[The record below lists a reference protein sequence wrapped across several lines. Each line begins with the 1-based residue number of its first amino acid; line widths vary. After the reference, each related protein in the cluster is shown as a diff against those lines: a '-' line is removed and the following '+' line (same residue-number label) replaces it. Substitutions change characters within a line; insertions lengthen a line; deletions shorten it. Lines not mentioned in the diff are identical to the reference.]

1 MSNITHTKDYGIKDK
16 SFSVYF
22 SGFLMCIILTLIPFY
37 AVIHRVSSKTNL
49 LWIVLLTATVQFF
62 VQVICFLRLKTTSS
76 QGLMNI
82 WSFVFTGVV
91 TFVVIAGSIWIMTNL
106 DYFMMN

>member
-1 MSNITHTKDYGIKDK
+1 MINDTHTKDYGLKDK
-16 SFSVYF
+16 SLSVYF
-22 SGFLMCIILTLIPFY
+22 SGFLMCIILTMIPFY
-37 AVIHRVSSKTNL
+37 AVIHKTSSKTNL
-49 LWIVLLTATVQFF
+49 LWIVLLTAIVQFF
-62 VQVICFLRLKTTSS
+62 VQVICFLRLKGSSS

-106 DYFMMN
+106 DYFMMH